1 MDRIIKTD
9 AEWRSILTAEQYY
22 VLRERGTERPFTGKY
37 WSLNDDGDYVC
48 AGCGQV
54 LFHSDA
60 KFDAGCG
67 WPSFYE
73 AASAGS
79 VETRDDF
86 SFGMHRT
93 EVICSR
99 CGGHLGHVFPDGPE
113 PTGLRYCINSA
124 SLVFVQSPGRGEAG
138 TPSG

>member
-1 MDRIIKTD
+1 MDRVIKSD
-9 AEWRSILTAEQYY
+9 AEWRNILTAEQYY

-37 WSLNDDGDYVC
+37 WSLNDEGDYTC

-67 WPSFYE
+67 WPSFY
-73 AASAGS
+73 AAADEGS
-79 VETRDDF
+79 IETRDDF
-86 SFGMHRT
+86 SFGMHRI

-99 CGGHLGHVFPDGPE
+99 CGGHLGHLFPDGPQ

-124 SLVFVQSPGRGEAG
+124 SLNFVKRSERGQDAAPRE
-138 TPSG
+138 